1 MSPVRDRMRVSN
13 LLYDGEGDKGQVF
26 ILLRKFEC
34 SLNDWQNIQ
43 IDLWRNEV
51 GPPPPVG
58 VVARPDSAGRLGF
71 LDKNDKCYLSN
82 KKIFIISSNFI
93 SLLKVPLV

>member
-1 MSPVRDRMRVSN
+1 MRVSN

-34 SLNDWQNIQ
+34 SLNDN
-43 IDLWRNEV
+43 LWRNEV

-71 LDKNDKCYLSN
+71 LDKNNKCYLSN